1 MPLSAFCQTSVYQKT
16 TPQPPATFQIPLICV
31 CGCFLG
37 ICFLVF
43 SGLGQQWD
51 IALSEI
57 VRTVLPREFAP
68 VAKLSYFSGNAP
80 VAGSLVFISLV
91 ILGRHRRWREVRAI
105 AFSTLFIL
113 ILIDRVLKPFFDVA
127 RPDNP
132 LVLHLSGHS
141 FPSGHAAG
149 NLLLYFLWS
158 YFLSKKR
165 PTLRGLS
172 YGVAIAL
179 MILMGISPVYVGAHW
194 VSDVL
199 AGYCVGDAIY
209 LVTVRYL
216 ERS

>member
-1 MPLSAFCQTSVYQKT
+1 MSKM
-16 TPQPPATFQIPLICV
+16 I
-31 CGCFLG
+31 
-37 ICFLVF
+37 
-43 SGLGQQWD
+43 
-51 IALSEI
+51 
-57 VRTVLPREFAP
+57 RTVLPREFAP

-80 VAGSLVFISLV
+80 VAGSLVFISLMV
-91 ILGRHRRWREVRAI
+91 LGRYHRWREMKAI

-158 YFLSKKR
+158 YFLATKR

-179 MILMGISPVYVGAHW
+179 MILMGISSVYVGAHW

-199 AGYCVGDAIY
+199 AGYCVGYAIY
-209 LVTVRYL
+209 AVTVRYL